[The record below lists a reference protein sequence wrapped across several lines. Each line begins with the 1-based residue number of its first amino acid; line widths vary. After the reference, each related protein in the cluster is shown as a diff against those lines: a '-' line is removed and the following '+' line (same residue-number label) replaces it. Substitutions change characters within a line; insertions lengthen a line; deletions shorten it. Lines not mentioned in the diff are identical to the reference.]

1 MAKTWFQA
9 RKNKL
14 RAEIFIYAD
23 IGAFGVTAQDFV
35 TDLRKLGKVTDI
47 DLHINSLGGSVFDG
61 IAIYNA
67 LRTHPARVVTHVDGV
82 AASMGSAIAMVGDEI
97 VMPSNAWMMIHDPSG
112 GTFGPA
118 DDHRKTAELLDGL
131 KKTLVSIYSARTG
144 IDGEDIEKM
153 MSEET
158 WMDGNQALDL
168 GFATQ
173 VTAEEAIAAHFDL
186 SKFSAVPDAVRE
198 LSCGPAASLSAIGEN
213 MPDKNETATA
223 AVEDQ
228 PKVEVTA
235 SAQKKKEHDALVKEL
250 SSVNVTAHENKPQ
263 TPGAWAGS
271 EANLATAEVAKKV
284 DIQAEAKRL
293 AQERVDLMKAAYD
306 CGRNLG
312 LEAETQKLIDN
323 EVEFAEI
330 PRLLIEIY
338 ARRQKQDQVVKNLV
352 PSGASVGFSHD
363 NPAIVRS
370 RISDA
375 IASQFVPGMKCPD
388 ASRQYMGW
396 RPQDMMRDCLERA
409 GHVTARMT
417 RSEIV
422 DAALHS
428 TSDFPE
434 LLGTSANKI
443 FLGAYEVAP
452 ATFRT
457 VMSRV
462 DLANFQ
468 IHNMLRD
475 GDFPTLQEVM
485 ESGEFTRGTMSES
498 KETAQLK
505 TYGRTFGISRQSL
518 VNDTLARF
526 GQTVAKIGQA
536 VARFENKTAWAIV
549 TANATMADGYAL
561 YQTANHGNL
570 ASSGAAISATTLGAG
585 RSAMRT
591 QTSLDGETINVAPAY
606 LAVPAAKETVAEQ
619 ILNPLTVVTSAA
631 DIATTS
637 QRQLSLVVEPLLDA
651 NSTTAWYLFSNP
663 AMGSAIVY
671 GYLEGESAPR
681 VRTNDPFNVDG
692 IEFQVRLDFHAAAVD
707 YRYTYKN
714 AGN

>member
-1 MAKTWFQA
+1 MNKTWFQA
-9 RKNKL
+9 RKTKVG
-14 RAEIFIYAD
+14 AEIYLYND
-23 IGAFGVTAQDFV
+23 IGAFGITAGDFV
-35 TDLRKLGKVTDI
+35 SDLRALGNVDKI
-47 DLHINSLGGSVFDG
+47 DLHINSMGGVVFEG
-61 IAIYNA
+61 IAIFNA
-67 LRTHPARVVTHVDGV
+67 LKNHKARIVTHIDGV
-82 AASMGSAIAMVGDEI
+82 AASMASAIAMVGDEI
-97 VMPSNAWMMIHDPSG
+97 VMPGNAWIMIHNPNG
-112 GTFGPA
+112 GAYGGSE
-118 DDHRKTAELLDGL
+118 DLRKTADLIDGL
-131 KKTLVSIYSARTG
+131 KRTLVGIYADRTG
-144 IDGEDIEKM
+144 IDSEVIETL

-158 WMDGNQALDL
+158 WMDGKQALDL

-173 VTAEEAIAAHFDL
+173 VTADEAIAAHLDI
-186 SKFSAVPDAVRE
+186 SKFSSVPDAVRE
-198 LSCGPAASLSAIGEN
+198 LCCGPAARLSDTGDE
-213 MPDKNETATA
+213 MSDKNETVTA

-228 PKVEVTA
+228 PKTEIKDT
-235 SAQKKKEHDALVKEL
+235 AQKKKEHDALVKEL

-263 TPGAWAGS
+263 TPGTWAGS
-271 EANLATAEVAKKV
+271 DANRATAEVASKV
-284 DIQAEAKRL
+284 DVQAEAKRI
-293 AQERVDLMKAAYD
+293 AQERVDQMKAAYD

-323 EVEFAEI
+323 EVEFSEI

-363 NPAIVRS
+363 NPTIVRS

-375 IASQFVPGMKCPD
+375 IAAQYVPGMKCPD
-388 ASRQYMGW
+388 ASRQYMNW

-443 FLGAYEVAP
+443 FLGSYDAAP

-457 VMSRV
+457 VMGRV

-475 GDFPTLQEVM
+475 GDFPTLQEVL

-505 TYGRTFGISRQSL
+505 TYGRTFGITRQSL
-518 VNDTLARF
+518 INDTLGVF
-526 GQTVAKIGQA
+526 GRTVAKIGQA
-536 VARFENKTAWAIV
+536 VARFENKTAWAKV
-549 TANATMADGYAL
+549 TANAAIADG
-561 YQTANHGNL
+561 TAFFHADHSNL
-570 ASSGAAISATTLGAG
+570 AGAAGAITATTLGAG
-585 RSAMRT
+585 RAAMRL
-591 QTSLDGETINVAPAY
+591 QKSLDGETINVAPAY

-619 ILNPLTVVTSAA
+619 VLNPLTVVTSAA
-631 DIATTS
+631 DIATMP
-637 QRQLSLVVEPLLDA
+637 QRQLTIVTEPLLDA
-651 NSTTAWYLFSNP
+651 NSGTAWYLFSSP
-663 AMGSAIVY
+663 MVGSAFVY
-671 GYLEGESAPR
+671 GYLEGEAAPR

-692 IEFQVRLDFHAAAVD
+692 IEFQVRLDFHAAAAD
-707 YRYTYKN
+707 YRFAYKN
-714 AGN
+714 AGQ